1 VASYKTILIGIL
13 AVLLAFPR
21 QGTAQD
27 TQEAFSESLTAAA
40 MAPDIP
46 RVRKLISDHR
56 FWVKPVVNQLIS
68 DYIDRTMMGS
78 KGAAQARKGAVLL
91 ISQEFRDIYGENS
104 LYMAYSYLETWSL
117 EHLGKKAQADR
128 IYGVATDMRLN
139 SQDPRLTIA
148 KYMQAL
154 QLYGDIGD
162 VRGQGEVLGGLGAV
176 YWYLDPDTC
185 LSFYRQALKARIEVD
200 DKVLIGAMLN
210 GIGGVYFQHFWEL
223 DSAKTYFEKAA
234 QVRQEIGD
242 LAGLGTS
249 LSYLGLVC
257 ENLGE
262 LEEATLYLEK
272 AFAVY
277 QELGSPLSMANSK
290 MQSGTYL
297 RQLSRYPEALEN
309 MGTARDI
316 YMDLSDTMNLA
327 DACTQMA
334 LVYDN
339 MGDYETGIELV
350 TTATELYQK
359 IDDRLGL
366 AGAFNHTAIILQD
379 YGRKPRAEEYYK
391 KSLDIYQQ
399 ENDLVNVIMVLNN
412 LGTVIFEQNDF
423 IRAETYNKQGLELSL
438 SLDYKPGEL
447 PCLINLGNTQNR
459 LGQLDSALI
468 NYELALQLSREMNS
482 PDSEWRILVGMAEN
496 YKIRGDYARSIEY
509 NEKGL
514 NIIEGLRSTLH
525 NASERSNYLAR
536 ERYAFEDVIHMLA
549 EQHQKD
555 PGKGY
560 DLLAFEYA
568 QRCKSRSFLEQ
579 TKGSDPVNLE
589 QVQHAG
595 LDKNSVILEYSLGD
609 SSSVLWVITPNAYQ
623 MIQLPDRKTLEDQVE
638 TFRFALMNPDRDNL
652 TFLQQAG
659 YSLYKYLIA
668 PAEPFLSR
676 KSQVVILPDGI
687 LHYIPFEVL
696 ITKESEAGKEL
707 PYSKL
712 PYLGIKYPLSYGQ
725 SASAYVSMIAGR
737 NNSTRKQNQIKGLVA
752 FGDPMY
758 EGKYKRLEY
767 SGEEVEKIASLFPG
781 DQVSIFMRETA
792 SEDQIKCKNGLSEYK
807 YIHFATHGIL
817 DEQNPGRSGLVLS
830 QVEDSPEDGIL
841 RADEIAA
848 LDLNADLVVLSA
860 CQTGVGKMIRGEG
873 MIGLSRSFIY
883 AGAPA
888 VVVSLWSV
896 SDQSTSLLIQR
907 FYENLV
913 DENLSKAEALQQAR
927 ISLLKDEQYAHPFF
941 WAPFVLSGDWQ

>member
-1 VASYKTILIGIL
+1 VSSYKTILTGIL
-13 AVLLAFPR
+13 VVLLALP
-21 QGTAQD
+21 QLGTAQD
-27 TQEAFSESLTAAA
+27 TQEAFSEALTAAA
-40 MAPDIP
+40 LAPDIP
-46 RVRKLISDHR
+46 QVRKLISDHR
-56 FWVKPVVNQLIS
+56 FWVKTVVNQLIS
-68 DYIDRTMMGS
+68 DYIDRTMMGN
-78 KGAAQARKGAVLL
+78 KGAAQTRKEAVLL
-91 ISQEFRDIYGENS
+91 ISQEFRDIYGERS
-104 LYMAYSYLETWSL
+104 LYIAYSYLETWSM

-139 SQDPRLTIA
+139 SQDPRETVS

-154 QLYGDIGD
+154 QLYDDIGD

-176 YWYLDPDTC
+176 YWYLDPDSC
-185 LSFYRQALKARIEVD
+185 LSFYRQALKARTEAD
-200 DKVLIGAMLN
+200 DKVLIGSMLN

-223 DSAKTYFEKAA
+223 DSAKTYFERAA
-234 QVRQEIGD
+234 QVRQDIGD

-249 LSYLGLVC
+249 LSYLGLVY

-262 LEEATLYLEK
+262 LEEATLCFER

-277 QELGSPLSMANSK
+277 QELGSPLAMANSK

-297 RQLSRYPEALEN
+297 RQLSRYPEALED

-350 TTATELYQK
+350 TTATGLYQQTGDQK
-359 IDDRLGL
+359 GL
-366 AGAFNHTAIILQD
+366 AGAFNHTGIILQD

-391 KSLDIYQQ
+391 KSLDIYQK
-399 ENDLVNVIMVLNN
+399 ENDQVNMVMVLNN
-412 LGTVIFEQNDF
+412 LGTVIFEQSDF
-423 IRAETYNKQGLELSL
+423 IRAENYNKQGLELSR

-447 PCLINLGNTQNR
+447 PCLINLANTQNR

-468 NYELALQLSREMNS
+468 NYELALDLSREMNS

-496 YKIRGDYARSIEY
+496 YKIQGDYTRSLEY

-536 ERYAFEDVIHMLA
+536 ERYAFEDVIHMLT
-549 EQHQKD
+549 EQNQKD

-579 TKGSDPVNLE
+579 IEGSDPVTLK
-589 QVQHAG
+589 QVQQAG
-595 LDKNSVILEYSLGD
+595 LNTNSVILEYSLGD
-609 SSSVLWVITPNAYQ
+609 SSSVMWVITPDSYK
-623 MIQLPDRKTLEDQVE
+623 MIRLPDRKTLEDQVE
-638 TFRFALMNPDRDNL
+638 TFRFALLNPDQDNL

-659 YSLYKYLIA
+659 HSLYEYLIA

-676 KSQVVILPDGI
+676 KSKVVILPDGI
-687 LHYIPFEVL
+687 LHYVPFEVL
-696 ITKESEAGKEL
+696 ITKEPKEGQEL

-725 SASAYVSMIAGR
+725 SASTYVSMIADR
-737 NNSTRKQNQIKGLVA
+737 ISSARKQNQIKELVA
-752 FGDPMY
+752 FGDPVYM
-758 EGKYKRLEY
+758 EKYKRLEY
-767 SGEEVEKIASLFPG
+767 SGKEVENIASLFPA
-781 DQVSIFMRETA
+781 DQATVYTREAAT
-792 SEDQIKCKNGLSEYK
+792 EDHIKNKPGLSEYK

-830 QVEDSPEDGIL
+830 QDQESQEDGIL

-896 SDQSTSLLIQR
+896 SDQSTSLLMQR

-913 DENLSKAEALQQAR
+913 EEHLSKAEALQQAR

>member
-1 VASYKTILIGIL
+1 
-13 AVLLAFPR
+13 
-21 QGTAQD
+21 
-27 TQEAFSESLTAAA
+27 
-40 MAPDIP
+40 
-46 RVRKLISDHR
+46 
-56 FWVKPVVNQLIS
+56 
-68 DYIDRTMMGS
+68 
-78 KGAAQARKGAVLL
+78 
-91 ISQEFRDIYGENS
+91 
-104 LYMAYSYLETWSL
+104 
-117 EHLGKKAQADR
+117 
-128 IYGVATDMRLN
+128 
-139 SQDPRLTIA
+139 
-148 KYMQAL
+148 
-154 QLYGDIGD
+154 
-162 VRGQGEVLGGLGAV
+162 
-176 YWYLDPDTC
+176 
-185 LSFYRQALKARIEVD
+185 
-200 DKVLIGAMLN
+200 
-210 GIGGVYFQHFWEL
+210 
-223 DSAKTYFEKAA
+223 
-234 QVRQEIGD
+234 
-242 LAGLGTS
+242 
-249 LSYLGLVC
+249 
-257 ENLGE
+257 
-262 LEEATLYLEK
+262 
-272 AFAVY
+272 
-277 QELGSPLSMANSK
+277 
-290 MQSGTYL
+290 
-297 RQLSRYPEALEN
+297 
-309 MGTARDI
+309 
-316 YMDLSDTMNLA
+316 
-327 DACTQMA
+327 
-334 LVYDN
+334 
-339 MGDYETGIELV
+339 
-350 TTATELYQK
+350 
-359 IDDRLGL
+359 
-366 AGAFNHTAIILQD
+366 
-379 YGRKPRAEEYYK
+379 
-391 KSLDIYQQ
+391 
-399 ENDLVNVIMVLNN
+399 
-412 LGTVIFEQNDF
+412 
-423 IRAETYNKQGLELSL
+423 
-438 SLDYKPGEL
+438 
-447 PCLINLGNTQNR
+447 
-459 LGQLDSALI
+459 
-468 NYELALQLSREMNS
+468 MNS

-549 EQHQKD
+549 DQHQKD

-638 TFRFALMNPDRDNL
+638 TFRFALMNPEQDNL

-659 YSLYKYLIA
+659 YSLYKYLIG

-737 NNSTRKQNQIKGLVA
+737 TNSTRKQNQIKELVA

-767 SGEEVEKIASLFPG
+767 SGEEVEKIASLFPE
-781 DQVSIFMRETA
+781 DQVRIFMRETA
-792 SEDQIKCKNGLSEYK
+792 SEDQIKSKNGLSEYK

-830 QVEDSPEDGIL
+830 QVEDSQEDGIL

-860 CQTGVGKMIRGEG
+860 CQTGVGKRVT
-873 MIGLSRSFIY
+873 LSLHTLARRRSMM
-883 AGAPA
+883 
-888 VVVSLWSV
+888 
-896 SDQSTSLLIQR
+896 
-907 FYENLV
+907 
-913 DENLSKAEALQQAR
+913 
-927 ISLLKDEQYAHPFF
+927 
-941 WAPFVLSGDWQ
+941 